1 MKINYIFC
9 IKFIIIVCILLS
21 YIHVYNYMHN
31 IILLML
37 YVENK
42 CVYFLMCIPF
52 RIMILLRPYG
62 LTTIVM
68 VLSM

>member
-42 CVYFLMCIPF
+42 KECLFFNVH
-52 RIMILLRPYG
+52 
-62 LTTIVM
+62 TI
-68 VLSM
+68 